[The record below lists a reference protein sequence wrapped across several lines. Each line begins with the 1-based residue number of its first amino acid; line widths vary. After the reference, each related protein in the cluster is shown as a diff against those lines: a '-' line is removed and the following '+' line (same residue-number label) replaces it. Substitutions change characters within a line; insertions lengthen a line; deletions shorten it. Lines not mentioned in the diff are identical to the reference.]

1 MKRYTML
8 VNWKNQ
14 LTYYPSI
21 LLLIIIPKA
30 IYRFNA
36 IPIHTISIFHK
47 TRTNTSKPYL
57 EQQKIPNSQS
67 ILRNKDNMEA
77 SCPLISNYIT
87 KLQLSKQ
94 SATCTK
100 TNSRSKEQTRD
111 PTNKSMVIWSI
122 DL

>member
-1 MKRYTML
+1 MA
-8 VNWKNQ
+8 
-14 LTYYPSI
+14 I
-21 LLLIIIPKA
+21 LPKE
-30 IYRFNA
+30 IRRFNP
-36 IPIHTISIFHK
+36 IPRTKYLDTFPQ
-47 TRTNTSKPYL
+47 TRTNTSKTYL
-57 EQQKIPNSQS
+57 EPQKIPNSQS

-111 PTNKSMVIWSI
+111 PTNKPMVIWLI